1 MAQQV
6 LLSWTDEKTPRIC
19 TNPTKTEPIEKYVGV
34 GGHSIFNPVRVIPTP
49 SDEQIWIENR
59 GVIIIDCTTAAEIS
73 AQSTVTDHPV
83 EKGSPISDHV
93 VLGQRRVQLS
103 GIISNHPIVE
113 GSAGYT
119 SVTRVLAA
127 PFGINKFLI
136 EGTQGSDV
144 SDENRKY
151 TAFDMLS
158 EILSKKRL
166 CRIVLD
172 LAVFNNM
179 VCESVSFPLE
189 AATAEALKFSMT
201 FREVLIIS
209 AKYGTASIAKPVAPP
224 VAHAQGNAD
233 KGEKPAEK
241 IDNATPTLKAFKK
254 AGWAPETAPFATGN

>member
-6 LLSWTDEKTPRIC
+6 LLSWTDETKPRIC
-19 TNPTKTEPIEKYVGV
+19 TNPTRLIPDPSFINWSIEDV
-34 GGHSIFNPVRVIPTP
+34 PVPLIVAPTP
-49 SDEQIWIENR
+49 EGDKKWIENR
-59 GVIIIDCTTAAEIS
+59 GVLIIDCTTAAEIS

-127 PFGINKFLI
+127 PFGINKFLV

-144 SDENRKY
+144 SDENRKA
-151 TAFDMLS
+151 TAFDILS
-158 EILSKKRL
+158 EILREKRL

-209 AKYGTASIAKPVAPP
+209 AKYGTASIKPVAPP
-224 VAHAQGNAD
+224 VAHAQVNAD

-241 IDNATPTLKAFKK
+241 LDTASFLVKGLKKTNVI
-254 AGWAPETAPFATGN
+254 PETAPFATGN

>member
-6 LLSWTDEKTPRIC
+6 LLSWTDEKAPRIC
-19 TNPTKTEPIEKYVGV
+19 TNPTIYVPASEAWNDEGV
-34 GGHSIFNPVRVIPTP
+34 QYIFRGHYIPTP
-49 SDEQIWIENR
+49 SDQQIWIENR
-59 GVIIIDCTTAAEIS
+59 GVLIIDCTTAGEIG
-73 AQSTVTDHPV
+73 ADNTITDHPV

-127 PFGINKFLI
+127 PFGINKFLVEDV
-136 EGTQGSDV
+136 EGTDV
-144 SDENRKY
+144 SDENRKA
-151 TAFDMLS
+151 TAYFILN
-158 EILSKKRL
+158 EIRKQKRL

-172 LAVFNNM
+172 LEVFENM
-179 VCESVSFPLE
+179 VCQSLVIPLE

-209 AKYGTASIAKPVAPP
+209 AKYGTASIKPVAPP

-241 IDNATPTLKAFKK
+241 LDTASVLVKGLKK
-254 AGWAPETAPFATGN
+254 WNVIPETAPFATGN